1 MSSPADIF
9 VAHLS
14 SAGQW
19 NQAVQAGGA
28 TAAVLNGQGL
38 TPGLYLVR
46 CGSAISRLVIQ

>member
-1 MSSPADIF
+1 VSSQADIF
-9 VAHLS
+9 VARLS

-19 NQAVQAGGA
+19 NQAVRAGGA

-46 CGSAISRLVIQ
+46 CGSATGQLVIQ

>member
-1 MSSPADIF
+1 MSSQADIF
-9 VAHLS
+9 GARLS

-19 NQAVQAGGA
+19 NQVVRAGGT

-46 CGSAISRLVIQ
+46 CGSAIGRLVIR